1 VYATARTGQFLVPW
15 DDLCRIPDDE
25 KVLDDVYRELT
36 ANLAFLV
43 NSVDLT
49 KIVFAG
55 DIVEHPGNIQKL
67 LADAIE
73 ESWVYDLDRNFII
86 GFSEFGEQAVSI
98 GAAGLFVEKL
108 FSVPDMAD
116 RFEELVGYDLY
127 EYILKQKGLS

>member
-1 VYATARTGQFLVPW
+1 M
-15 DDLCRIPDDE
+15 
-25 KVLDDVYRELT
+25 T

-49 KIVFAG
+49 KIVFA

-86 GFSEFGEQAVSI
+86 GFSNWEQVSI